1 MALLIAPACE
11 EHRPT
16 EGGGSG
22 AGTSQVR
29 HRTSSRKSEE
39 PRNTSPSS
47 APAHVPRVAVSANAE
62 LQDKDPPKPT
72 GQDAVSPVPSP
83 REEQADKLLIQVLEF
98 VRHKNWV
105 FAHQILGHLERNYPD
120 TQAARKAK
128 ARGLR
133 EVIETEVR
141 DQRERE
147 RVLEHL
153 LSMMR
158 RMELPS
164 SQGTNLLGWLAN
176 DEDFQK
182 HRDRPEFRAL
192 YEYARALAD
201 GTDEEAREAKK
212 RLRRVL
218 KRLVE
223 PETPHNPT
231 SSEGSGDSH

>member
-1 MALLIAPACE
+1 MKYKNYQIALLLLKKIELDYSDTAA
-11 EHRPT
+11 
-16 EGGGSG
+16 
-22 AGTSQVR
+22 
-29 HRTSSRKSEE
+29 
-39 PRNTSPSS
+39 
-47 APAHVPRVAVSANAE
+47 AE
-62 LQDKDPPKPT
+62 
-72 GQDAVSPVPSP
+72 
-83 REEQADKLLIQVLEF
+83 
-98 VRHKNWV
+98 
-105 FAHQILGHLERNYPD
+105 
-120 TQAARKAK
+120 KAK

-133 EVIETEVR
+133 EVIETGVR

-147 RVLEHL
+147 RVLEPL

-164 SQGTNLLGWLAN
+164 SQGTSLLGWLAN

-182 HRDRPEFRAL
+182 HRDRPEFKAL

-201 GTDEEAREAKK
+201 GTDEEAREAEK

-231 SSEGSGDSH
+231 SSEGSGYPH